1 MCLAMSPLEE
11 NHRVHEHN
19 SHSPPP
25 FIATLVYNEVVS
37 QTQFTAACL
46 SMSSDKMKVE
56 LHSETKYQ
64 VRVVGL
70 LVWGIVWLV

>member
-1 MCLAMSPLEE
+1 MNTTPTA
-11 NHRVHEHN
+11 
-19 SHSPPP
+19 PPP
-25 FIATLVYNEVVS
+25 HFIATLVYNEVVS

-56 LHSETKYQ
+56 LHSEILIYTEKHCTKYQ

-70 LVWGIVWLV
+70 LVWGIVWLI